1 MMHIGQLATATG
13 LSIRTIRFYETKKNA
28 LPTARDPQ
36 GNRLYD
42 DEVVHWVKFV
52 AYLRQT
58 GMSLADLAHYRQ
70 LVDQGV
76 STLPT
81 RIELLKQQRA
91 KVVQQIAAK
100 HVQLQQIDHKLS
112 PYQSDAERYL

>member
-1 MMHIGQLATATG
+1 MMLIGQLAAETG
-13 LSIRTIRFYETKKNA
+13 LSIRTIRFYETKKIV
-28 LPTARDPQ
+28 LPTARDPH

-42 DEVVHWVKFV
+42 DEAVHWTKFV

-70 LVDQGV
+70 LVDQGI
-76 STLPT
+76 STLPA

-91 KVVQQIAAK
+91 KVVQQIEAK
-100 HVQLQQIDHKLS
+100 RVQLQQIDHKLS
-112 PYQSDAERYL
+112 HYQSDAERFL